1 MLPSRGVKGFF
12 QGSVKGARG
21 FLLRDC
27 WIMVKRGG
35 PERREIFGW
44 AMYDWANSAF
54 STIVVTT
61 LLGPYLTGLAEAAG
75 GVRVPGAVIQPAAFF
90 PACVSVSVIFQ
101 VMLLPILGTIS
112 DYSSL
117 KKPLLIFFAA
127 AGSLTTLMLFFLK
140 PDLPLTGT
148 NGAILLGGLLFILA
162 NLSFGASV
170 MLCNAFLPDIS
181 RPGDRD
187 RVSSFGW
194 AAGYLGGG
202 IALAAALAGFA
213 VMDDKGLAVRISLAF
228 AGAWWLVFTLFFPAR
243 YLGKRPA
250 LKKLP
255 PGETYFTQGVRQII
269 RTLSTMYRD
278 FPETVKFLAAYL
290 VYNDGIQTVI
300 AVATLFAS
308 QELGADARTLMLLIL
323 MIQFVA
329 FFGSL
334 IFGWLAARIGA
345 KRSLI
350 LSLVIWAGVSF
361 YAWALLYDIMQ
372 LFLLG
377 AAVAVVLGGSQAL
390 SRSLF
395 SQLIPRRSESEY
407 FAFYEI
413 SERGTSWIGP
423 LVFAA
428 AVQLTGSSRA
438 AVLSLV
444 LFFICG
450 LLMLV
455 PVNVRK
461 GMEDAGNDASGVI
474 I

>member
-1 MLPSRGVKGFF
+1 MVFKCFAAGVGGTDSSLRGYEIFRKKD
-12 QGSVKGARG
+12 GSE
-21 FLLRDC
+21 
-27 WIMVKRGG
+27 GG
-35 PERREIFGW
+35 EIFGW

-61 LLGPYLTGLAEAAG
+61 LLGPYLTTLAEAAG
-75 GVRVPGAVIQPAAFF
+75 GVSVLGAVIRPAAFF
-90 PACVSVSVIFQ
+90 PVCVSASVILQ
-101 VMLLPILGTIS
+101 VILLPLLGTIT

-127 AGSLTTLMLFFLK
+127 AGSVTTVLLFFLK

-148 NGAILLGGLLFILA
+148 NGAILLGGLLFIIA

-170 MLCNAFLPDIS
+170 MLCNAFLPDIAV
-181 RPGDRD
+181 PGDRD
-187 RVSSFGW
+187 RVSSMGW

-202 IALAAALAGFA
+202 IALGAALAAFA
-213 VMDDKGLAVRISLAF
+213 VMDDKGLAVRICLAF
-228 AGAWWLVFTLFFPAR
+228 AGAWWLIFTLVFPAR
-243 YLGKRPA
+243 YLRKRTA
-250 LKKLP
+250 LKKLL
-255 PGETYFTQGVRQII
+255 PGETYFTQGIRQII
-269 RTLSTMYRD
+269 HTLSTMYRD
-278 FPETVKFLAAYL
+278 FPETLKFLAAYL

-300 AVATLFAS
+300 VVATIFAS

-329 FFGSL
+329 FLGSL
-334 IFGWLAARIGA
+334 FFGWMAGMIGA
-345 KRSLI
+345 KKSIVLSLI
-350 LSLVIWAGVSF
+350 IWMFISI
-361 YAWALLYDIMQ
+361 YAWAVLYDIRQ

-390 SRSLF
+390 SRSLY
-395 SQLIPRRSESEY
+395 SQLIPRKNESEY
-407 FAFYEI
+407 FGFYEI

-423 LVFAA
+423 LVFAL

-438 AVLSLV
+438 AILSLI

-450 LLMLV
+450 LMMLM

-461 GMEDAGNDASGVI
+461 GMADAGNDASGMI